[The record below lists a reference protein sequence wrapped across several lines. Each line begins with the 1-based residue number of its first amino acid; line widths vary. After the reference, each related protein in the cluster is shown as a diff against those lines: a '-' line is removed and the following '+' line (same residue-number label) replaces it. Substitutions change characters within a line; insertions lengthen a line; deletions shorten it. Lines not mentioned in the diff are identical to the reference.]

1 MSELSSLYKNLAGST
16 SQDITQTSS
25 TVLESVLL
33 LKKIADTKFDD
44 QPELQELAN
53 AETKYIRAAA
63 KAISSD
69 IMLQQLYGKDLEACL
84 KVAEIMKKREQ
95 EREGMKV
102 LDAYLEN
109 SDIASK
115 RSSAEK
121 AMDVIREK
129 ATGKKFVRAE

>member
-16 SQDITQTSS
+16 SQDVTNTSS

-33 LKKIADTKFDD
+33 LKKIADTDFSK

-63 KAISSD
+63 KAVSSD
-69 IMLQQLYGKDLEACL
+69 IMIQQLYGKDLEAVL
-84 KVAEIMKKREQ
+84 KVSAIMKSREQ
-95 EREGMKV
+95 EKEGMRV
-102 LDAYLEN
+102 LDSYLAN
-109 SDIASK
+109 DDIASK

-121 AMDVIREK
+121 AMDEIRAK
-129 ATGKKFVRAE
+129 ATAGKFVRA

>member
-16 SQDITQTSS
+16 SQDVTNTSS

-33 LKKIADTKFDD
+33 LKKIADTDFSK

-63 KAISSD
+63 KAVSSD
-69 IMLQQLYGKDLEACL
+69 IMIQQLYGKDLEAVL
-84 KVAEIMKKREQ
+84 KVAGIMKSREQ
-95 EREGMKV
+95 EKEGMRV
-102 LDAYLEN
+102 LDSYLAN
-109 SDIASK
+109 DDIANK

-121 AMDVIREK
+121 AMDEIREK
-129 ATGKKFVRAE
+129 ATGKKFVRA